1 MRVRI
6 APVVSVMWLIVAG
19 TAVQA
24 LAQTPFP
31 TKPVRVLIGAPP
43 GSGSDV
49 IMRVVALKLGERW
62 NRSVVI
68 DNRAGALGAI
78 SLDITA
84 QAAPDGYTWTTLSG
98 QNLTGMLLKT
108 VQVDIPKAFTPVVRM
123 VVLPYLLVVT
133 PSLPVTSVKELI
145 ALAKAK
151 PLVYASSGTGS
162 VVHLGMEMFKS
173 MAGVPMTHIPYKG
186 SGQSM
191 VDVIGGRVQLAI
203 TNSLTA
209 TPLVR
214 SGKLRALAVTS
225 ARRSASFAD
234 LPTVAEAGV
243 PGFELTSW
251 YGVFAPAKTPMP
263 IVRLINR
270 DITDIMNTPE
280 MKEKLTADAAEPP
293 PRHTP
298 EAFQKEIAR
307 EVEVWDKFIKTSG
320 FRIE

>member
-1 MRVRI
+1 MF
-6 APVVSVMWLIVAG
+6 AA
-19 TAVQA
+19 A
-24 LAQTPFP
+24 LGAHAAFAADVFP
-31 TKPVRVLIGAPP
+31 AKPVRVLVGAPP

-49 IMRVVALKLGERW
+49 MMRIVSLKLGERW

-78 SLDITA
+78 SLDIAA
-84 QAAPDGYTWTTLSG
+84 QAAPDGYTLTTLSA

-108 VQVDIPKAFTPVVRM
+108 VAIDIPKAFTPVVKM
-123 VVLPYLLVVT
+123 AVLPYLLVVT
-133 PSLPVTSVKELI
+133 PTLPANTVKELI

-173 MAGVPMTHIPYKG
+173 MAGVPMTHVPYKG

-214 SGKLRALAVTS
+214 TGKLRALAVTS
-225 ARRSASFAD
+225 AKRSATFAD

-243 PGFELTSW
+243 PGFELNSW

-263 IVRLINR
+263 IVRTIHR
-270 DITDIMNTPE
+270 DVLDVMNTPE
-280 MKEKLTADAAEPP
+280 MKEKLAADAAEAAPA
-293 PRHTP
+293 HTP
-298 EAFQKEIAR
+298 EDFRKAIAR

-320 FRIE
+320 IKIE

>member
-1 MRVRI
+1 MRTRSASVLSI
-6 APVVSVMWLIVAG
+6 ATL
-19 TAVQA
+19 A
-24 LAQTPFP
+24 LACGAAFSHAQSPYP
-31 TKPVRVLIGAPP
+31 VKPVRVLVGAPP

-49 IMRVVALKLGERW
+49 IMRIVSLKLGERW

-78 SLDITA
+78 SLDIAA
-84 QAAPDGYTWTTLSG
+84 QAAPDGYTLTTLSA

-133 PSLPVTSVKELI
+133 PSLPVSSVKDLI
-145 ALAKAK
+145 ALAKVK

-191 VDVIGGRVQLAI
+191 VDLIGGRVQLAI

-214 SGKLRALAVTS
+214 TAKLRARAVTS
-225 ARRSASFAD
+225 ARRSAAFPD
-234 LPTVAEAGV
+234 LPTIAEAGV
-243 PGFELTSW
+243 PGFDLSSW
-251 YGVFAPAKTPMP
+251 YGVFALAKTPMH
-263 IVRLINR
+263 IVRIINR
-270 DITDIMNTPE
+270 DVLEVMYSPE
-280 MKEKLTADAAEPP
+280 LKEKLAADAAEPA

-298 EAFQKEIAR
+298 EEFQKAVAS
-307 EVEVWDKFIKTSG
+307 EVQVWDKFIKTSG
-320 FRIE
+320 IKIE

>member
-1 MRVRI
+1 MLTTVLI
-6 APVVSVMWLIVAG
+6 AHA
-19 TAVQA
+19 TQA
-24 LAQTPFP
+24 WAQSPFP

-78 SLDITA
+78 SLDIAA

-133 PSLPVTSVKELI
+133 PSLPAASVKELI
-145 ALAKAK
+145 SLAKTK

-173 MAGVPMTHIPYKG
+173 MAGVPITHIPYKG
-186 SGQSM
+186 GSGQMVSYLLAGQVQMASM
-191 VDVIGGRVQLAI
+191 GLPPAMRAGRPP
-203 TNSLTA
+203 S
-209 TPLVR
+209 VR
-214 SGKLRALAVTS
+214 RLPSHRH
-225 ARRSASFAD
+225 RRC
-234 LPTVAEAGV
+234 
-243 PGFELTSW
+243 
-251 YGVFAPAKTPMP
+251 
-263 IVRLINR
+263 
-270 DITDIMNTPE
+270 
-280 MKEKLTADAAEPP
+280 
-293 PRHTP
+293 
-298 EAFQKEIAR
+298 
-307 EVEVWDKFIKTSG
+307 
-320 FRIE
+320 